1 MYHLGARESRSLR
14 SCLPGVHTTNPHI
27 HAGGAYVPTV
37 FVGMYAPLTGRA
49 QTCQKT
55 ARLRHPWT
63 GKGARGSPLTGQRA
77 AGSLFSRLRHPI
89 SV

>member
-1 MYHLGARESRSLR
+1 M
-14 SCLPGVHTTNPHI
+14 SCLPGRLRKKLMCHAER
-27 HAGGAYVPTV
+27 AGGAYVPTV